1 MNETVFDKEMKDM
14 LHRCA
19 DELHAPD
26 KLKTRVDFA
35 LKNGSSRPRRRW
47 GRRLIAL
54 AAVAAI
60 TVTGAFAA
68 GAFGSITSHSW
79 SDQRLSMEQTQQHME
94 DAGAALTLP
103 ETIGDFTFSHGY
115 DVAATAKSATG
126 KSEQVDE
133 VNAEYEKDGVTLNFN
148 AHKTYTVFSEE
159 ENSDPEPD
167 EVPDP
172 LTLNV
177 RSRLSEEPPEN
188 PLPDEIREV
197 SAILIGYGFDFMDL
211 TEVSPKAGKTRTAC
225 AKAIR
230 YLLYNPLL
238 MEGMRRTRTLPIKIL
253 EKNAEVPRKILERHR
268 KYIIAAAE
276 ILGGDFPGLA
286 AYLHFVKEKGIG

>member
-103 ETIGDFTFSHGY
+103 ETIGNFTFSHGY
-115 DVAATAKSATG
+115 DVAATAKSAAG

-133 VNAEYEKDGVTLNFN
+133 VNAEY
-148 AHKTYTVFSEE
+148 
-159 ENSDPEPD
+159 
-167 EVPDP
+167 
-172 LTLNV
+172 
-177 RSRLSEEPPEN
+177 
-188 PLPDEIREV
+188 
-197 SAILIGYGFDFMDL
+197 
-211 TEVSPKAGKTRTAC
+211 
-225 AKAIR
+225 
-230 YLLYNPLL
+230 
-238 MEGMRRTRTLPIKIL
+238 
-253 EKNAEVPRKILERHR
+253 
-268 KYIIAAAE
+268 
-276 ILGGDFPGLA
+276 
-286 AYLHFVKEKGIG
+286 

>member
-68 GAFGSITSHSW
+68 GAFGSTTSHSW

-148 AHKTYTVFSEE
+148 AHKTYTVFSDE

-167 EVPDP
+167 EVQEVNGVTLSFRDSHYRFVPPDYEP
-172 LTLNV
+172 SDEEKKLERRGELTI
-177 RSRLSEEPPEN
+177 SEGS
-188 PLPDEIREV
+188 DEVEDRQFQSV
-197 SAILIGYGFDFMDL
+197 SWQKDGMSYSLYGFDTGLDAQTM
-211 TEVSPKAGKTRTAC
+211 
-225 AKAIR
+225 
-230 YLLYNPLL
+230 
-238 MEGMRRTRTLPIKIL
+238 L
-253 EKNAEVPRKILERHR
+253 ELAS
-268 KYIIAAAE
+268 
-276 ILGGDFPGLA
+276 GL
-286 AYLHFVKEKGIG
+286 VE

>member
-1 MNETVFDKEMKDM
+1 MNETAFDKEMKEM
-14 LHRCA
+14 LHQCA

-26 KLKTRVDFA
+26 KLKTRVDFE
-35 LKNGSSRPRRRW
+35 LKNGSIKPRHRW
-47 GRRLIAL
+47 GRRLVAL

-60 TVTGAFAA
+60 AVTGAFAA

-148 AHKTYTVFSEE
+148 AHKTYTVFSDE

-167 EVPDP
+167 EVQ
-172 LTLNV
+172 
-177 RSRLSEEPPEN
+177 
-188 PLPDEIREV
+188 EV
-197 SAILIGYGFDFMDL
+197 NGVL
-211 TEVSPKAGKTRTAC
+211 
-225 AKAIR
+225 
-230 YLLYNPLL
+230 
-238 MEGMRRTRTLPIKIL
+238 
-253 EKNAEVPRKILERHR
+253 
-268 KYIIAAAE
+268 
-276 ILGGDFPGLA
+276 PGLA
-286 AYLHFVKEKGIG
+286 LPLRSARLRAERRGKETGAPRRADHQRGLGRGRGQAVPVGKLAERRHELFSVRL

>member
-47 GRRLIAL
+47 GRRLVAL

-60 TVTGAFAA
+60 AVTGAFAA
-68 GAFGSITSHSW
+68 GAFGSIRSS
-79 SDQRLSMEQTQQHME
+79 SRADQSLSMEQTQQHME
-94 DAGAALTLP
+94 DAGASLTLP

-115 DVAATAKSATG
+115 DIDTTAESAMG
-126 KSEQVDE
+126 KTEKVSE

-148 AHKTYTVFSEE
+148 AHKTYTVFSDE

-167 EVPDP
+167 EVQEVNGVTLAFRDSHYRFVPPDYEP
-172 LTLNV
+172 SDEEKKLERRGELTI
-177 RSRLSEEPPEN
+177 SEGS
-188 PLPDEIREV
+188 DEVEDRQFQSV
-197 SAILIGYGFDFMDL
+197 SWQKDGMSYSLYGFDTGLDAQTM
-211 TEVSPKAGKTRTAC
+211 
-225 AKAIR
+225 
-230 YLLYNPLL
+230 
-238 MEGMRRTRTLPIKIL
+238 L
-253 EKNAEVPRKILERHR
+253 ELAS
-268 KYIIAAAE
+268 
-276 ILGGDFPGLA
+276 GL
-286 AYLHFVKEKGIG
+286 VE

>member
-79 SDQRLSMEQTQQHME
+79 SDQRLSMEQTQEHME
-94 DAGAALTLP
+94 QAGVEFTLP
-103 ETIGDFTFSHGY
+103 ERIGDFTFSYGY
-115 DVAATAKSATG
+115 DADTLAESAAG
-126 KSEQVDE
+126 EREQVKE
-133 VNAEYEKDGVTLNFN
+133 VNAEYEKDGVTLDFS
-148 AHKTYTVFSEE
+148 AHTAYTVFDGEDDPYAPDAERDVNGVTLAFRDTAYLFVPPDYQPTDEEKKQERAGELAISEG
-159 ENSDPEPD
+159 SD
-167 EVPDP
+167 EV
-172 LTLNV
+172 
-177 RSRLSEEPPEN
+177 EN
-188 PLPDEIREV
+188 RQFQSV
-197 SAILIGYGFDFMDL
+197 SWQKDGMSYSLYGFDTGLDAQTM
-211 TEVSPKAGKTRTAC
+211 
-225 AKAIR
+225 
-230 YLLYNPLL
+230 
-238 MEGMRRTRTLPIKIL
+238 L
-253 EKNAEVPRKILERHR
+253 ELAS
-268 KYIIAAAE
+268 
-276 ILGGDFPGLA
+276 GL
-286 AYLHFVKEKGIG
+286 VE

>member
-148 AHKTYTVFSEE
+148 AHKTYTVFSDE
-159 ENSDPEPD
+159 ENIDRNTAENRRRQTRGNEKGRLFDRAAEDRDAGGRRGGAVRPCI
-167 EVPDP
+167 
-172 LTLNV
+172 V
-177 RSRLSEEPPEN
+177 RSAR
-188 PLPDEIREV
+188 
-197 SAILIGYGFDFMDL
+197 
-211 TEVSPKAGKTRTAC
+211 AG
-225 AKAIR
+225 
-230 YLLYNPLL
+230 
-238 MEGMRRTRTLPIKIL
+238 GRRTDEHGSRRG
-253 EKNAEVPRKILERHR
+253 AEQHGGASRRARHG
-268 KYIIAAAE
+268 A
-276 ILGGDFPGLA
+276 
-286 AYLHFVKEKGIG
+286 

>member
-126 KSEQVDE
+126 KS
-133 VNAEYEKDGVTLNFN
+133 
-148 AHKTYTVFSEE
+148 
-159 ENSDPEPD
+159 
-167 EVPDP
+167 
-172 LTLNV
+172 
-177 RSRLSEEPPEN
+177 
-188 PLPDEIREV
+188 
-197 SAILIGYGFDFMDL
+197 
-211 TEVSPKAGKTRTAC
+211 C
-225 AKAIR
+225 
-230 YLLYNPLL
+230 LLYTSPS
-238 MEGMRRTRTLPIKIL
+238 
-253 EKNAEVPRKILERHR
+253 PRD
-268 KYIIAAAE
+268 A
-276 ILGGDFPGLA
+276 
-286 AYLHFVKEKGIG
+286 

>member
-79 SDQRLSMEQTQQHME
+79 ANQRMSLAQTQEHMEQ
-94 DAGAALTLP
+94 AGVEFTLPRASAALRSP
-103 ETIGDFTFSHGY
+103 
-115 DVAATAKSATG
+115 TAMMRI
-126 KSEQVDE
+126 
-133 VNAEYEKDGVTLNFN
+133 
-148 AHKTYTVFSEE
+148 
-159 ENSDPEPD
+159 
-167 EVPDP
+167 
-172 LTLNV
+172 
-177 RSRLSEEPPEN
+177 RSRKAPPA
-188 PLPDEIREV
+188 
-197 SAILIGYGFDFMDL
+197 SANR
-211 TEVSPKAGKTRTAC
+211 S
-225 AKAIR
+225 
-230 YLLYNPLL
+230 
-238 MEGMRRTRTLPIKIL
+238 RR
-253 EKNAEVPRKILERHR
+253 
-268 KYIIAAAE
+268 
-276 ILGGDFPGLA
+276 
-286 AYLHFVKEKGIG
+286 

>member
-103 ETIGDFTFSHGY
+103 ETIGDFTFSYGC
-115 DVAATAKSATG
+115 DVATTAKSAAG
-126 KSEQVDE
+126 KSEQVDK
-133 VNAEYEKDGVTLNFN
+133 VNAEYEKDGSALNFS
-148 AHKTYTVFSEE
+148 AHKTYTVFSDE

-167 EVPDP
+167 DEEKKLERRGELTISEGSDEVED
-172 LTLNV
+172 
-177 RSRLSEEPPEN
+177 RQFQS
-188 PLPDEIREV
+188 V
-197 SAILIGYGFDFMDL
+197 SWQKDGMSYSLYGFDTGLDAQTM
-211 TEVSPKAGKTRTAC
+211 
-225 AKAIR
+225 
-230 YLLYNPLL
+230 
-238 MEGMRRTRTLPIKIL
+238 L
-253 EKNAEVPRKILERHR
+253 ELAS
-268 KYIIAAAE
+268 
-276 ILGGDFPGLA
+276 GL
-286 AYLHFVKEKGIG
+286 VE

>member
-94 DAGAALTLP
+94 DAEILHALPALFQNVALRVADFDL
-103 ETIGDFTFSHGY
+103 IGD
-115 DVAATAKSATG
+115 V
-126 KSEQVDE
+126 
-133 VNAEYEKDGVTLNFN
+133 
-148 AHKTYTVFSEE
+148 
-159 ENSDPEPD
+159 
-167 EVPDP
+167 
-172 LTLNV
+172 
-177 RSRLSEEPPEN
+177 
-188 PLPDEIREV
+188 
-197 SAILIGYGFDFMDL
+197 
-211 TEVSPKAGKTRTAC
+211 
-225 AKAIR
+225 
-230 YLLYNPLL
+230 
-238 MEGMRRTRTLPIKIL
+238 
-253 EKNAEVPRKILERHR
+253 
-268 KYIIAAAE
+268 
-276 ILGGDFPGLA
+276 ILGGVPGLHDVRRHREDGRKRPYPPSVIAIAEA
-286 AYLHFVKEKGIG
+286 ADILLRRRKVPPHAQAKVGLSM